1 MSIDHS
7 PTGPATRLHIKS
19 ALVSDED
26 IYLCETTFLDP
37 LDNCDSSGAFST
49 DVKIL
54 GELFFKFFDIV
65 VVLTKKN

>member
-54 GELFFKFFDIV
+54 GKLFRTFYFTNISF
-65 VVLTKKN
+65 